1 MSGLKDQFEGA
12 KAPLETER
20 EGLKQELVNR
30 KAQMQSRMD
39 EIKQLRVDIDN
50 LNSEL
55 TEKDDLVKELN
66 KDLEEVAKS
75 NEQNKSNRQFF
86 TKRIMEIVANID
98 KQKKEIDKVSAS
110 VASTRKVLFQKFLLL
125 F

>member
-1 MSGLKDQFEGA
+1 MSNLKSQFEDA
-12 KAPLETER
+12 KAPLEAER

-30 KAQMQSRMD
+30 KAQMQTRMD

-98 KQKKEIDKVSAS
+98 KQKKEIDKVSA
-110 VASTRKVLFQKFLLL
+110 ALEF
-125 F
+125 

>member
-1 MSGLKDQFEGA
+1 MENLKGQFEGA
-12 KAPLETER
+12 KAPLEQER
-20 EGLKQELVNR
+20 EGLKLDLVNKR
-30 KAQMQSRMD
+30 AQMQSRMD

-66 KDLEEVAKS
+66 KDLEEVNKS
-75 NEQNKSNRQFF
+75 SEQNKSNRQFF

-98 KQKKEIDKVSAS
+98 KQKKEIDKVSH
-110 VASTRKVLFQKFLLL
+110 
-125 F
+125 